1 MLVCGCVPTPE
12 ELGSLVIHG
21 ESSVEIKP
29 AHLIHRGKFSDG
41 FTQNSSVFYHST
53 EKGASSAIF
62 PYEWDIVALARFR
75 VLEFTNVVFEL
86 T

>member
-1 MLVCGCVPTPE
+1 MLVCGYVPTPE

-29 AHLIHRGKFSDG
+29 VHLIHRGKFSDG
-41 FTQNSSVFYHST
+41 FTQKSSVFYPST
-53 EKGASSAIF
+53 GKGANSAIF
-62 PYEWDIVALARFR
+62 RYEWDIVTLGRFR